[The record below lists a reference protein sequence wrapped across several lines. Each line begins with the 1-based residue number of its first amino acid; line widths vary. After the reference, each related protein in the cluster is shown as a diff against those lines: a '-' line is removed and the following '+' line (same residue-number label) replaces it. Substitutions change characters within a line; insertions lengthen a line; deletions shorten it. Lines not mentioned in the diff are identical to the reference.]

1 MQTLAN
7 YTPVVVFVFIVLF
20 FVAYRSFQYVRI
32 RKQLAQQN
40 VASLDVAN
48 RNAEALERIAA
59 ALEAIAQNRPP
70 QKSNQATGG

>member
-1 MQTLAN
+1 MQTLGN
-7 YTPVVVFVFIVLF
+7 YIPLVVLGFIVLF
-20 FVAYRSFQYVRI
+20 FVAYRSFQYVRM

-40 VASLDVAN
+40 VAALDAAS

-70 QKSNQATGG
+70 SKSN